1 MDEIQKEYLIEENDI
16 LLENSYSVDE
26 ESCEDSENYTSRV
39 SVDISSALELH
50 PQKQILVE
58 IIEAVIRG
66 DGEFIDEISKNKTEY
81 KECKKHLILNFFK
94 NLVFFQSGP
103 DGVYP
108 IQYAIIYGQ
117 IELIEKLI
125 NLGENLNK
133 ILEGIPSLHL
143 SLSLASRK

>member
-1 MDEIQKEYLIEENDI
+1 MAEIPKENFIEENDN
-16 LLENSYSVDE
+16 LLENSYSIDE

-39 SVDISSALELH
+39 SVDISSAFEIH
-50 PQKQILVE
+50 PQKQILIE

-66 DGEFIDEISKNKTEY
+66 DGEFIDEISKNKPEY
-81 KECKKHLILNFFK
+81 KECKKYLILIFF

-117 IELIEKLI
+117 IELIEKLT

-133 ILEGIPSLHL
+133 ILEGVPSLHL